1 MTKRIAN
8 PNYLT
13 LCNSQNIFEKNH
25 PRIALLNVLIS
36 KTTNLRPT
44 FRLAISCCSL
54 YFPSQI

>member
-13 LCNSQNIFEKNH
+13 LCNSRNIIEKNH
-25 PRIALLNVLIS
+25 PKIALLNVLIS
-36 KTTNLRPT
+36 DTANLRPT

-54 YFPSQI
+54 YFLSQI